1 MDAIGL
7 HLNIDYLGSSGL
19 ILSPEQKAALQSS
32 LAILQHEN
40 KFKRVYFWG
49 KILGVR
55 EDYFIAQ
62 GVYRDEFGTKK
73 TFYSKDCMLWA
84 LLPPATEALRNQC
97 QVAKGR
103 LTGDPSFDYE
113 HVTTKKVGEGEE
125 ATTEE
130 ETMTIKEENRLA
142 CVISEITQDVLI
154 VPRGAF
160 IKTPTGEICPNRNFE
175 GLTVSEAAKL
185 RNYLHFRESTL
196 LQQKTLLQ
204 RANMDKAVDFMDT
217 ADEDIPRGAWS
228 LQFDRGSGLVVLKSL
243 QYVFYHVP
251 GTRAFGSAYF
261 GDADK
266 NLDLPFML

>member
-1 MDAIGL
+1 MR
-7 HLNIDYLGSSGL
+7 SS
-19 ILSPEQKAALQSS
+19 
-32 LAILQHEN
+32 
-40 KFKRVYFWG
+40 
-49 KILGVR
+49 
-55 EDYFIAQ
+55 
-62 GVYRDEFGTKK
+62 
-73 TFYSKDCMLWA
+73 CC
-84 LLPPATEALRNQC
+84 LPA
-97 QVAKGR
+97 
-103 LTGDPSFDYE
+103 
-113 HVTTKKVGEGEE
+113 
-125 ATTEE
+125 
-130 ETMTIKEENRLA
+130 
-142 CVISEITQDVLI
+142 
-154 VPRGAF
+154 
-160 IKTPTGEICPNRNFE
+160 

-243 QYVFYHVP
+243 QWLGYVFYHVP